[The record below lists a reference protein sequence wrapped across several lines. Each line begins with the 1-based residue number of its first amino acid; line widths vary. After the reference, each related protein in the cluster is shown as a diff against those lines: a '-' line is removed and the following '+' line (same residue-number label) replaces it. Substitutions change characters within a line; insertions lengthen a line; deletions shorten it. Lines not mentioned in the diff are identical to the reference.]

1 MTAEIILGKK
11 RITRDSMPYVIAEI
25 GVNHEGKLSQAL
37 ELIDLAKEGG
47 ADAAKFQTYKA
58 EKLASKYSPAYWD
71 TKKEPTLSQF
81 ELFKKYDSFK
91 EKDYKKLAN
100 HCEDINIDLPF
111 ICENGGG
118 IYAPKDIF
126 PKNHRYRD
134 RFCIVNESERIKN
147 NNKFDFEE
155 IKKIFSDKIIF
166 LKDLSVGEQIKLSGL
181 DEKSLLSAMNREF
194 TEIVIVNSFKNVQ
207 KDFTKL
213 LNF

>member
-11 RITRDSMPYVIAEI
+11 HVTRDSMPYIIAEI

-81 ELFKKYDSFK
+81 ELFKKYDSFN

-100 HCEDINIDLPF
+100 HCEDINIDFISTPF
-111 ICENGGG
+111 DSEAVDYLEPI
-118 IYAPKDIF
+118 IPFYKIASADITNK
-126 PKNHRYRD
+126 PMLKQIAAKNKP
-134 RFCIVNESERIKN
+134 IVLSTGLSELYEIDKAVKTIEKAG
-147 NNKFDFEE
+147 NNK
-155 IKKIFSDKIIF
+155 
-166 LKDLSVGEQIKLSGL
+166 
-181 DEKSLLSAMNREF
+181 
-194 TEIVIVNSFKNVQ
+194 IVILHCVANYPPADNDVTAIALENDVLVGLIGNVYQ
-207 KDFTKL
+207 
-213 LNF
+213 

>member
-11 RITRDSMPYVIAEI
+11 RITRDSIPYVIAEI

-81 ELFKKYDSFK
+81 ELFKKYDSFN

-100 HCEDINIDLPF
+100 HCEDINIDFISTPF
-111 ICENGGG
+111 DSEAVDYLEPI
-118 IYAPKDIF
+118 IPFYKIASADITNK
-126 PKNHRYRD
+126 PMLKQIAAKNKP
-134 RFCIVNESERIKN
+134 IVLSTGASNLS
-147 NNKFDFEE
+147 E
-155 IKKIFSDKIIF
+155 IKEAVSIIESNGC
-166 LKDLSVGEQIKLSGL
+166 KNYA
-181 DEKSLLSAMNREF
+181 LLH
-194 TEIVIVNSFKNVQ
+194 
-207 KDFTKL
+207 
-213 LNF
+213 

>member
-11 RITRDSMPYVIAEI
+11 HVTRDSMPYIIAEI

-81 ELFKKYDSFK
+81 ELFKKYDSFT

-100 HCEDINIDLPF
+100 HCEDINIDF
-111 ICENGGG
+111 NEG
-118 IYAPKDIF
+118 ILKIKGPKGELNRTIPTDVQLDITDD
-126 PKNHRYRD
+126 KILVKRSSD
-134 RFCIVNESERIKN
+134 VNKVKALHGLTRSLIN
-147 NNKFDFEE
+147 NMIIGVTDGFEKALE
-155 IKKIFSDKIIF
+155 IKGTGYKCDII
-166 LKDLSVGEQIKLSGL
+166 G
-181 DEKSLLSAMNREF
+181 
-194 TEIVIVNSFKNVQ
+194 
-207 KDFTKL
+207 
-213 LNF
+213 